1 MIILLPPSETKRDG
15 GTDIRLDLTS
25 LAFGRL
31 RPRRAEV
38 VRAVRSLARDSEA
51 TIAALKLGR
60 TQHDEVLRNRRLA
73 LAPTMPAL
81 DRYTGVVFDG
91 LGASTL
97 SKAQRAFAFEHVFI
111 HSALFGPISSGDL
124 IPAYR
129 LSHDSR
135 LRELPKAVT
144 LKNHWAKPTSAVLS
158 QAPGLLLDLRS
169 EGYVD
174 FGPVDSRP
182 NSFFLRVFTVDD
194 SGQKRALNHFNKKA
208 KGELTRAI
216 IESGVDF
223 ASVDEIIEWAQATG
237 FDLRRFGDSEI
248 ALTV

>member
-15 GTDIRLDLTS
+15 GSDDRLDLS
-25 LAFGRL
+25 AFAFGRL

-38 VRAVRSLARDSEA
+38 VRAVRLLARDPDA

-60 TQHDEVLRNRRLA
+60 TQHDEILRNRRLT
-73 LAPTMPAL
+73 LSPTMPAL

-91 LGASTL
+91 LGASSLTEV
-97 SKAQRAFAFEHVFI
+97 QRSFAFEHVFI

-135 LRELPKAVT
+135 LTGLPRAVT
-144 LKNHWAKPTSAVLS
+144 LKNHWARPTSAVLS
-158 QAPGLLLDLRS
+158 ETPGLLLDFRS
-169 EGYVD
+169 EGYVE
-174 FGPVDSRP
+174 FGPVGSRP
-182 NSFFLRVFTVDD
+182 NSFFLRVFTVDEG
-194 SGQKRALNHFNKKA
+194 GQKRALNHFNKKA
-208 KGELTRAI
+208 KGELTRALV
-216 IESGVDF
+216 ETGSDF
-223 ASVDEIIEWAQATG
+223 ASVDELVEWAQTTG
-237 FDLRRFGDSEI
+237 FDLRRFGSAEI